1 MSKFNLEIVTPTQI
15 LESEN
20 VSYARCPG
28 IDGLFG
34 IMSGHREAIIAL
46 DLGEIKITSD
56 NKDAY
61 YATSGGFVEITK
73 NKINLLVET
82 IEKSTDIDKDRAEA
96 SFKRAQG
103 RLKSNDD
110 IDFKRAETAM
120 VRALNRLTISKR

>member
-1 MSKFNLEIVTPTQI
+1 MSTFNLEIVTPTQI

-28 IDGLFG
+28 VDGLFG

-61 YATSGGFVEITK
+61 YSTSGGFVEITK

-96 SFKRAQG
+96 SLKRAQD

>member
-1 MSKFNLEIVTPTQI
+1 MSTFNLEIVTPTQI
-15 LESEN
+15 LESVN

-46 DLGEIKITSD
+46 HLGEIKITSD
-56 NKDAY
+56 NKDEY

-73 NKINLLVET
+73 DKINLLVET

-96 SFKRAQG
+96 SLKRAQG

>member
-15 LESEN
+15 LESVN

-28 IDGLFG
+28 VDGLFG

-61 YATSGGFVEITK
+61 YSTSGGFVEITK
-73 NKINLLVET
+73 DKINLLVET
-82 IEKSTDIDKDRAEA
+82 IEKSTDIDKVRAEA
-96 SFKRAQG
+96 SLKRAQD

>member
-1 MSKFNLEIVTPTQI
+1 MSTFTLDIVTPTKI
-15 LESEN
+15 IESEN
-20 VSYARCPG
+20 ISYVRCPG
-28 IDGLFG
+28 KDGLFG

-96 SFKRAQG
+96 SLKRAQD

>member
-28 IDGLFG
+28 VDGLFG

-96 SFKRAQG
+96 SLKRAQD

>member
-1 MSKFNLEIVTPTQI
+1 MSTFNLEIVTPTQI

-28 IDGLFG
+28 VDGLFG

-61 YATSGGFVEITK
+61 YSTSGGFVEITK
-73 NKINLLVET
+73 DKINLLVET

-96 SFKRAQG
+96 SLKRAQD

-120 VRALNRLTISKR
+120 VRALNLSLIHI

>member
-15 LESEN
+15 LESVN

-28 IDGLFG
+28 VDGLFG

-61 YATSGGFVEITK
+61 YSTSGGFVEITK
-73 NKINLLVET
+73 DKINLLVET
-82 IEKSTDIDKDRAEA
+82 IEKSTDIDKHRAEA

>member
-1 MSKFNLEIVTPTQI
+1 M
-15 LESEN
+15 
-20 VSYARCPG
+20 
-28 IDGLFG
+28 
-34 IMSGHREAIIAL
+34 
-46 DLGEIKITSD
+46 GEIKITSD

-61 YATSGGFVEITK
+61 YSTSGGFVEITK
-73 NKINLLVET
+73 DKINLLVET

-96 SFKRAQG
+96 SLKRAQD

>member
-28 IDGLFG
+28 VDGLFG

-61 YATSGGFVEITK
+61 YSTSGGFVEITK
-73 NKINLLVET
+73 DKINLLVET

>member
-1 MSKFNLEIVTPTQI
+1 MSTFTLDIVTPTKI
-15 LESEN
+15 IESEN
-20 VSYARCPG
+20 ISYVRCPG
-28 IDGLFG
+28 KDGLFG

-61 YATSGGFVEITK
+61 YSTSGGFVEITK

-96 SFKRAQG
+96 SLKRAQD

>member
-28 IDGLFG
+28 VDGLFG

-96 SFKRAQG
+96 SLERAQG

>member
-1 MSKFNLEIVTPTQI
+1 MSTFNLEIVTPTQI

-28 IDGLFG
+28 VDGLFG

-61 YATSGGFVEITK
+61 YSTSGGFVEITK
-73 NKINLLVET
+73 DKINLLVET

>member
-15 LESEN
+15 LKSDN

-28 IDGLFG
+28 VDGLFG

-56 NKDAY
+56 NKDEY

-73 NKINLLVET
+73 DKINLLVET

-96 SFKRAQG
+96 SLKRAQD

>member
-1 MSKFNLEIVTPTQI
+1 MSTFNLEIVTPTQI
-15 LESEN
+15 LESVN

-28 IDGLFG
+28 VDGLFG

-56 NKDAY
+56 NKDEY

-73 NKINLLVET
+73 DKINLLVET

-96 SFKRAQG
+96 SLKRAQG

>member
-15 LESEN
+15 LESVN

-28 IDGLFG
+28 VDGLFG

-61 YATSGGFVEITK
+61 YSTSGGFVEITK
-73 NKINLLVET
+73 DKINLLVET

-96 SFKRAQG
+96 SLKRAQD
-103 RLKSNDD
+103 R
-110 IDFKRAETAM
+110 
-120 VRALNRLTISKR
+120 

>member
-1 MSKFNLEIVTPTQI
+1 MSTFNLEIVTPTQI
-15 LESEN
+15 LESVN

-28 IDGLFG
+28 VDGLFG

-96 SFKRAQG
+96 SLKRAQD

>member
-28 IDGLFG
+28 VDGLFG

-61 YATSGGFVEITK
+61 YSTSGGFVEITK

-96 SFKRAQG
+96 SLERAQG

>member
-1 MSKFNLEIVTPTQI
+1 MSTFNLEIVTPTQI
-15 LESEN
+15 LESVN

-56 NKDAY
+56 NKDEY

-73 NKINLLVET
+73 DKINLLVET

-96 SFKRAQG
+96 SLKRAQG

>member
-1 MSKFNLEIVTPTQI
+1 MSTFNLEIVTPTQI

-96 SFKRAQG
+96 SLKRAQD

>member
-15 LESEN
+15 LESVN

-28 IDGLFG
+28 VDGLFG

-96 SFKRAQG
+96 SLKRAQD

>member
-61 YATSGGFVEITK
+61 YSTSGGFVEITK
-73 NKINLLVET
+73 DKINLLVET

>member
-1 MSKFNLEIVTPTQI
+1 MSTFNLEIVTPTQI
-15 LESEN
+15 LESVN

-28 IDGLFG
+28 VDGLFG

-56 NKDAY
+56 NKDEY

-73 NKINLLVET
+73 DKINLLVET

-96 SFKRAQG
+96 SLKRAQD